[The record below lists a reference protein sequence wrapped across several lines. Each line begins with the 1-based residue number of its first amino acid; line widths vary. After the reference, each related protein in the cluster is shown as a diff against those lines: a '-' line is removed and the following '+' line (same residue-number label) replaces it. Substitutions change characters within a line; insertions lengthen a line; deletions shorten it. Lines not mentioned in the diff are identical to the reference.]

1 MSEVYS
7 HLFEEVGLRLAEAK
21 AVGFGFELPKNPSE
35 KPVAAPFAPK
45 VEDQMIE
52 EVVVND

>member
-1 MSEVYS
+1 
-7 HLFEEVGLRLAEAK
+7 LFEEVGLRLAEAE

-35 KPVAAPFAPK
+35 KPVVARIAPK
-45 VEDQMIE
+45 VEDEMLE